1 MNRITTGGTTKTE
14 RVCAWIAAF
23 MLAVFLSVTI
33 LGTAAVQMIT
43 SAGLHL
49 NVAAD
54 AGCDGGRIRI
64 FSGKCESYGDPR
76 RAEGDEPEVS

>member
-23 MLAVFLSVTI
+23 LLAVFLSVTI
-33 LGTAAVQMIT
+33 LGTVAVQMIT
-43 SAGLHL
+43 SAGLYL

-54 AGCDGGRIRI
+54 AGMIEKQYREICENIDVMAGEYG
-64 FSGKCESYGDPR
+64 FSS
-76 RAEGDEPEVS
+76 AAV

>member
-54 AGCDGGRIRI
+54 AGMIE
-64 FSGKCESYGDPR
+64 K
-76 RAEGDEPEVS
+76 